1 MDRLG
6 SCTPA
11 QERYCTGIRELAF
24 LSDCRRADELARAK
38 RIGQQRGRIA
48 LRCPMQS
55 LRAEIIAETQ
65 TRSLSL
71 QTRASTNTP
80 SEKDHVDQYAIGV
93 SVKEMG
99 AAHIN
104 H

>member
-1 MDRLG
+1 
-6 SCTPA
+6 
-11 QERYCTGIRELAF
+11 
-24 LSDCRRADELARAK
+24 
-38 RIGQQRGRIA
+38 
-48 LRCPMQS
+48 MQS

-71 QTRASTNTP
+71 QTRASINTP